1 MMSELYQNNIT
12 TKLAQTILTSLVD
25 ISPDHGQTTESIL
38 KSFAPAPEFKK
49 GHLAYPC
56 FPLAKTCKKSPV
68 QIAQTLAE
76 IVEKNSSNFLAS
88 LKAEGP
94 YLNFFFKPDFLGE
107 VLNAINKGE
116 YFNQRL
122 ISSNEKW
129 MIEYCQPNTHKVL
142 HVGHM
147 RNLCLGNALIRMC
160 RYSGLDILAA
170 TYPGDVGTHVAK
182 CLWYLN
188 KHVEK
193 PWPSEN
199 KGEWLGELYVKS
211 NTLLEEEKGTDKEEQ
226 NRSELTTILQQ
237 LHAGEGEFYDIW
249 RETRDW
255 SLDMMNDVYKWADV
269 EFDRWFYES
278 EVDAPSISY
287 INKLFEQ
294 GKLVKDDG
302 AIGLSLEDEKLGFCL
317 LVKSDGTG
325 LYATKDV
332 ELARLKFEEFGIDHS
347 IYIVDDRQSHHFKQ
361 VFKVLEKLGF
371 EQAKKCFHLPY
382 AMVELPG
389 GGMSSR
395 TGNIITLES
404 LISSME
410 EKIKSDYL
418 NKHLEDKDSGWTQKE
433 VDTNASLIANAAIK
447 YGMVRVDNNRKIMF
461 DMEEALK
468 LDGETGPYLQ
478 YVCAR
483 CRSLCEKLNF
493 DKTKDVCWD
502 ELQMEQELALMV
514 KLTSFNDVVLSSV
527 NKLQTLHLCSYLYEL
542 GKLYNS
548 FYAAC
553 PIKNDE
559 NEKRKHARMALSH
572 AVGSVMEQGLNILG
586 IKVPS
591 KM

>member
-1 MMSELYQNNIT
+1 MTAIYQNKIT
-12 TKLAQTILTSLVD
+12 TNLAKTILKALD
-25 ISPDHGQTTESIL
+25 NQFEGHGQTIESIL
-38 KSFAPAPEFKK
+38 KSFSPAPDIKK

-56 FPLAKTCKKSPV
+56 FPLAKTCRKAPV
-68 QIAQTLAE
+68 QIASDLEAE
-76 IVEKNSSNFLAS
+76 VKENAAELITE
-88 LKAEGP
+88 LKVEGP
-94 YLNFFFKPDFLGE
+94 YINFFFSSKAMGE
-107 VLNAINKGE
+107 VCNEINNGS
-116 YFNQRL
+116 YFEQKL
-122 ISSNEKW
+122 IDTDEKW
-129 MIEYCQPNTHKVL
+129 MTEYSQPNTHKVL

-147 RNLCLGNALIRMC
+147 RNLCLGNALIRMT
-160 RYSGLDILAA
+160 RYSGINMLAV

-199 KGEWLGELYVKS
+199 RGKWLGEIYVKS
-211 NTLLEEEKGTDKEEQ
+211 NTLLEEEKGTEKEEN
-226 NRSELTTILQQ
+226 NRKELTTILQQ
-237 LHAGEGEFYDIW
+237 LHAGEGEFYEVW
-249 RETRDW
+249 QQTREW
-255 SLDMMNDVYKWADV
+255 SLEMMKSVYKWADV

-287 INKLFEQ
+287 VTDLFEQ
-294 GKLVKDDG
+294 GKLVKDQG
-302 AIGLSLEDEKLGFCL
+302 AIGMNLEEDKLGFCL

-332 ELARLKFEEFGIDHS
+332 ELARLKFEEYGIDKS
-347 IYIVDDRQSHHFKQ
+347 IYIVDDRQTHHFKQ

-371 EQAKKCFHLPY
+371 EQAKECFHLPY

-395 TGNIITLES
+395 SGNIVTLES
-404 LISSME
+404 LIESME
-410 EKIKSDYL
+410 QKIKDNYL
-418 NKHLEDKDSGWTQKE
+418 NKYLEDENSDWTKE
-433 VDTNASLIANAAIK
+433 EVENNAKLIANAAIK
-447 YGMVRVDNNRKIMF
+447 YGMIRVDNNRKIMF

-483 CRSLCEKLNF
+483 TKSLCEKLEYN
-493 DKTKDVCWD
+493 KNWQISWE
-502 ELQMEQELALMV
+502 ELKEEQELSLML
-514 KLTSFNDVVLSSV
+514 KLTQFNDVVLSSV

-559 NEKRKHARMALSH
+559 NLKRKQARIALSFG
-572 AVGSVMEQGLNILG
+572 VNQVIEKGLELLG
-586 IKVPS
+586 IQVPS
-591 KM
+591 RM